1 MNVSIL
7 YIHCHRSCFA
17 NGKNKTITPVFEA
30 IIHNIRG
37 QKVILDYDLA
47 KLYGVETRIINRA
60 VKRNIERFPPDGMF
74 QLNEIEWES
83 LRSQIGI
90 LDAARGQYTKYF
102 PFAFTELGIAM
113 LSSVLRSDIAIQV
126 NLAIMRTFIELRD
139 HFRQGRDL
147 GSELSDLKQNTNQ
160 LFKIVFERLDT
171 IEKDDPIR
179 SPDRRKIGIKT

>member
-1 MNVSIL
+1 M
-7 YIHCHRSCFA
+7 
-17 NGKNKTITPVFEA
+17 NKTITPVFKA

-60 VKRNIERFPPDGMF
+60 VKRNIERFPADFAF
-74 QLNEIEWES
+74 QFSDIEEEA

-90 LDAARGQYTKYF
+90 SNIGRGGKRYLSL
-102 PFAFTELGIAM
+102 AFTEHGIAM
-113 LSSVLRSDIAIQV
+113 LSGVLRSDIAIQV
-126 NLAIMRTFIELRD
+126 NISIIRTFIELRD
-139 HFRQGRDL
+139 HFRQGRDV
-147 GSELSDLKQNTNQ
+147 GSELTDLKQNTNQ